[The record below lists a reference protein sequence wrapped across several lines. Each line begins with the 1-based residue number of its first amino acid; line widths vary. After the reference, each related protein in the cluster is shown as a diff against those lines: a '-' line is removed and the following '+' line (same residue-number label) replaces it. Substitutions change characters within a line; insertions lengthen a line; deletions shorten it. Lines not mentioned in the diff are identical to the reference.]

1 MPILPTLLIAT
12 AALCGLF
19 AATFWFARRVDNYGI
34 VDVVW
39 AYAFGL
45 LAAFYA
51 TTGAGWGPR
60 RALMAALVCLWS
72 IRLGTHLYRRVR
84 SHHPVEDARYQTMR
98 VLWSADF
105 GRKMGIF
112 FQQQAIS
119 VVILGLPFLLIARNP
134 ATEFHVLEIA
144 GAALWL
150 IALLGESLADAQ
162 LAAFKQNP
170 ANAGQVCAVGLWAHS
185 RHPNYF
191 FEWCVWL
198 GFFVFACASPW
209 GWTSL
214 ICPLGILYLLL
225 NVTGVPMAEAQS
237 LKSRGDAYRA
247 YQQRVSAFIPWF
259 TKKS

>member
-1 MPILPTLLIAT
+1 MTILPSLLIAT
-12 AALCGLF
+12 AAFCGLF

-39 AYAFGL
+39 AYSFGL

-60 RALMAALVCLWS
+60 RALMAALVGIWS
-72 IRLGTHLYRRVR
+72 VRLGTHLYRRVR
-84 SHHPVEDARYQTMR
+84 SHHPVEDARYQSMR

-150 IALLGESLADAQ
+150 VALFGESLADAQ

-247 YQQRVSAFIPWF
+247 YQQRVSAFVPWF
-259 TKKS
+259 SKKS

>member
-1 MPILPTLLIAT
+1 MTIIPSLLIAT

-60 RALMAALVCLWS
+60 RALLAALVGVWS
-72 IRLGTHLYRRVR
+72 VRLGTHLYRRVR
-84 SHHPVEDARYQTMR
+84 GHHPVEDARYQTMR

-105 GRKMGIF
+105 GRKMAIF
-112 FQQQAIS
+112 FQQQAVS
-119 VVILGLPFLLIARNP
+119 VVILGLPFLLISRNP
-134 ATEFHVLEIA
+134 ATELHPLEIA

-150 IALLGESLADAQ
+150 IALVGESLADAQ

-170 ANAGQVCAVGLWAHS
+170 ANAGQVCAVGLWAQS

-209 GWTSL
+209 GWTSV

-225 NVTGVPMAEAQS
+225 YVTGVPLAEAQS

-247 YQQRVSAFIPWF
+247 YQQRVPAFIPWF